1 MEVKQKVFP
10 VLVKRSNRYKL
21 SVETSVKI
29 PGGSVMKGIYSFI
42 VTLVLIIAAVSV
54 FGAFYSGGFKVLN
67 PVFENNDLKVIFGI
81 GQADGADV
89 LGARI
94 YNKTNQLV
102 SIIWDES
109 LITDNHGQAVRPI
122 HSGIKFLFVD
132 RPQVPT
138 IIPPKSFIDDL
149 IVPQTHIYYSN
160 GWHVEPLSEKRLERF
175 FLISYKVGETEKKLS
190 GTVQLSYTSPQP
202 QKQLSYT
209 PPKKEFSKKDIVEI
223 IIGLLFLSILV
234 WLSYVVVL

>member
-10 VLVKRSNRYKL
+10 VLVNRYKL
-21 SVETSVKI
+21 SVGTSVKI

-54 FGAFYSGGFKVLN
+54 FGAFPLGEFKILN
-67 PVFENNDLKVIFGI
+67 PIFENEDLKVIFAI
-81 GQADGADV
+81 GEAERAKV
-89 LGARI
+89 LALRI

-138 IIPPKSFIDDL
+138 IIPPKGYIDEVM
-149 IVPQTHIYYSN
+149 IPRTHVYYSN

-223 IIGLLFLSILV
+223 IIGLLFLSILA